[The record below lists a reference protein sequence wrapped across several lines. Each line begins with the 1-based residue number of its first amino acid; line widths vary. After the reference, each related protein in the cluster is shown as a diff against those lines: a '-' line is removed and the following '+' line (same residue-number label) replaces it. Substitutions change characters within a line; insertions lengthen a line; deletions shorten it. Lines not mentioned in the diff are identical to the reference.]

1 MRKDLQ
7 GPKTTISDL
16 AAIKEFL
23 MNGGSK
29 EEYFDANFNE
39 AA

>member
-16 AAIKEFL
+16 QAIREFL
-23 MNGGSK
+23 MNGGNK
-29 EEYFDANFNE
+29 EEYFDGSFNE